1 MKNITKIIKKVLK
14 EDLLQQIRLMNY
26 DRSKTLQE
34 QEFNNIRLLKEDCV
48 QSMAMIDPKT
58 GKGMYVDSV
67 TGKPCTPKTPEST
80 KIVKK
85 DSTIKPLWNTNIKEF
100 VHPAYVDY
108 PDVAKY
114 YIYKKNADGTFSL
127 KYPEDEA
134 GFVSMD
140 SPEVIKKRTEIF
152 YDENFKKYIT
162 DKTSGDNF
170 RKWVNENP
178 DILKK
183 VNDELK
189 KQGIKGTLDKT
200 GPFDNNSIK
209 VAWKVAGTQYVL
221 KDAKKM
227 TDSFWSTFYKGY
239 LENLEDIDYNTNSQ
253 QIASYRKDSRS
264 LKNFITQFLSSMDKE
279 EIELA
284 KKNQSF
290 KDEINWVGE
299 YADKFMNELI
309 SDFDNYWSIS
319 GGYQQY
325 LSALQHRNKVATEMG
340 WTKPAKIYLQ
350 TEDLQ
355 NMSSISRTTAID
367 PSYVIAVLWLDS
379 IQQMIQQKIKF
390 EIASQNDKAKPSDY
404 ETWSED
410 KKTQWMFTNVFRVT
424 NDYTE
429 SIRGQL
435 QTYEQI
441 IYYVYNHNQQILA
454 QTPTRGTIS
463 NEKNNLGACTKT
475 IYRDK
480 QKTDFGGVILGNNL
494 ITYKMSDVC
503 KNYGGIWIGGISSS
517 QTCCCADIPT
527 DKTTYVDVRA
537 ILVNKKVQP
546 GGGTT
551 TQKYA
556 TTLTVDLTKSCERIK
571 DTRDIEE
578 RAVDVVQNCKSDYHC
593 WLDLASIA
601 ALIIPGVGITISML
615 IDFANAATYLYEAGV
630 AKTDEDKNAA
640 LLGAGFSILG
650 GLVGGGL
657 GQGKALFGGVPPKV
671 LKFGEEFTGV
681 IYDVY
686 KTGGAAGKTLSKI
699 EQEEIEGAWEMLV
712 KKHAMTEAE
721 EKIAQNYLKQI
732 TNLQTQQLQLY
743 FKSVQELSDKI
754 GLANFRR
761 IGGEQGFKKILGQE
775 NGNIITALEK
785 YGKTEAGKEFL
796 QELGLLTVLSDYLPT
811 LQQNL
816 MVQSAESGEREIIG
830 GKTALS
836 TMVQV
841 SNYDLK
847 SAQKEFG
854 SDRSVED
861 NKKMREAWLSG
872 WRPGMVILKLDET
885 DYKTQLEKKQKDPT
899 FNLNPKFIVVNNKFA
914 PYVTKTLKRK
924 LVDEFTTNLD
934 TQRQE
939 EEKRIQLMTPIYVDD
954 EDYDKTVITSDKVV
968 IPKNK
973 EKVNPLNYNTVP
985 ATEDDLK
992 IFN

>member
-1 MKNITKIIKKVLK
+1 MNSKLLTEELLKQIKL
-14 EDLLQQIRLMNY
+14 INY
-26 DRSKTLQE
+26 DRSKPTYEQTLSE
-34 QEFNNIRLLKEDCV
+34 V
-48 QSMAMIDPKT
+48 S
-58 GKGMYVDSV
+58 
-67 TGKPCTPKTPEST
+67 TP
-80 KIVKK
+80 
-85 DSTIKPLWNTNIKEF
+85 IKPLWNKNIKEF

-108 PDVAKY
+108 PDVKKEH
-114 YIYKKNADGTFSL
+114 IYKKNADGTFSL
-127 KYPEDEA
+127 KYPKGET
-134 GFVSMD
+134 GVVSMD

-221 KDAKKM
+221 KDANKM

-253 QIASYRKDSRS
+253 QIASYRKDSKS
-264 LKNFITQFLSSMDKE
+264 LKNFITQFLSSMDSE
-279 EIELA
+279 ELELA

-290 KDEINWVGE
+290 KDEINWVDE

-325 LSALQHRNKVATEMG
+325 LSALQHRNKVAPEMG

-390 EIASQNDKAKPSDY
+390 EVTSQKNRAKPSDY

-410 KKTQWMFTNVFRVT
+410 EKTQWMFSNVFRVT

-429 SIRGQL
+429 SIREQL
-435 QTYEQI
+435 QSYEQI

-454 QTPTRGTIS
+454 QTPTRGTIA
-463 NEKNNLGACTKT
+463 NEKNNLGSCTKF
-475 IYRDK
+475 IYREK
-480 QKTDFGGVILGNNL
+480 QKIYSGEEKSGNIFYN
-494 ITYKMSDVC
+494 MNSVC
-503 KNYGGIWIGGISSS
+503 KNYGGIWIGGVSSS

-527 DKTTYVDVRA
+527 DKTTYVKVSA
-537 ILVNKKVQP
+537 TLVNKEVAA
-546 GGGTT
+546 GGGTIS
-551 TQKYA
+551 QKFP

-571 DTRDIEE
+571 DTRDLDE
-578 RAVDVVQNCKSDYHC
+578 RSIDVMQNCKSDYHC

-630 AKTDEDKNAA
+630 SKTDEDKNAA

-650 GLVGGGL
+650 GLMGGGL

-712 KKHAMTEAE
+712 KKHAMTDAE

-732 TNLQTQQLQLY
+732 TNLQTQQLQFY

-785 YGKTEAGKEFL
+785 YGKTESGKEFL
-796 QELGLLTVLSDYLPT
+796 QEFGLFTVLSDYLPT

-816 MVQSAESGEREIIG
+816 MVQSAQSGEREIVG
-830 GKTALS
+830 GKTALN

-847 SAQKEFG
+847 TAQKEFG
-854 SDRSVED
+854 SDRGVDD
-861 NKKMREAWLSG
+861 NKKMRDAWLAG
-872 WRPGMVILKLDET
+872 WRPGMIILKLDET

-939 EEKRIQLMTPIYVDD
+939 EEKRIQLMTPIFVDD
-954 EDYDKTVITSDKVV
+954 KDYDKTVTTSDKVV

>member
-1 MKNITKIIKKVLK
+1 MNSKLLTEELLKQIKL
-14 EDLLQQIRLMNY
+14 INY
-26 DRSKTLQE
+26 NRSKPLYE
-34 QEFNNIRLLKEDCV
+34 QNINE
-48 QSMAMIDPKT
+48 ANGP
-58 GKGMYVDSV
+58 
-67 TGKPCTPKTPEST
+67 
-80 KIVKK
+80 
-85 DSTIKPLWNTNIKEF
+85 IKPLWNKNIKEF

-108 PDVAKY
+108 PDVNKE
-114 YIYKKNADGTFSL
+114 YIYKKNSDGTFSL
-127 KYPEDEA
+127 KYPEDET
-134 GFVSMD
+134 GVVSMD

-183 VNDELK
+183 VNNELK

-200 GPFDNNSIK
+200 GPFDNNTIK

-221 KDAKKM
+221 KDANKM
-227 TDSFWSTFYKGY
+227 TDSFWSTFYEGY

-279 EIELA
+279 ELELA

-290 KDEINWVGE
+290 KDEINWVDE

-390 EIASQNDKAKPSDY
+390 EVTSQKNRAKPSDY

-410 KKTQWMFTNVFRVT
+410 EKTQWMFSNVFRVT

-429 SIRGQL
+429 SIRDQL
-435 QTYEQI
+435 QAYEQI

-454 QTPTRGTIS
+454 QTPTRGTIA
-463 NEKNNLGACTKT
+463 NEKNNLGACTKF
-475 IYRDK
+475 IYREK
-480 QKTDFGGVILGNNL
+480 QKIYSGEEKSGNIFYN
-494 ITYKMSDVC
+494 MNNVC
-503 KNYGGIWIGGISSS
+503 KNYGGIWIGGVSSS

-527 DKTTYVDVRA
+527 DKTTYVKVSA
-537 ILVNKKVQP
+537 TLVNKEVAA
-546 GGGTT
+546 GGGTIS
-551 TQKYA
+551 QKFA

-571 DTRDIEE
+571 DTRDLDE
-578 RAVDVVQNCKSDYHC
+578 RAIDVMQNCKSDYHC

-601 ALIIPGVGITISML
+601 ALIIPGVGITVSML

-650 GLVGGGL
+650 GLMGGGL

-686 KTGGAAGKTLSKI
+686 KTSGAAGKTLSKI
-699 EQEEIEGAWEMLV
+699 EQQEIEMAWEMLV

-761 IGGEQGFKKILGQE
+761 IGSETGFIKILGQE
-775 NGNIITALEK
+775 NGNIISALEK

-796 QELGLLTVLSDYLPT
+796 MEFGLYTILADYLPR

-830 GKTALS
+830 GKTDLN

-841 SNYDLK
+841 SGYDLK
-847 SAQKEFG
+847 SAQEEFG
-854 SDRSVED
+854 SNKSAED
-861 NKKMREAWLSG
+861 NIKMREAWLAG
-872 WRPGMVILKLDET
+872 WRPGMGIIVLDKP
-885 DYKTQLEKKQKDPT
+885 DFDIQLQKKQENPT
-899 FNLNPKFIVVNNKFA
+899 FILTPKFITLNNKFT
-914 PYVTKTLKRK
+914 PYVTKTLKQK
-924 LVDEFTTNLD
+924 LINDYIDNLRNKEQEDKNKLERSIIKYVNDNDFEFENS
-934 TQRQE
+934 
-939 EEKRIQLMTPIYVDD
+939 
-954 EDYDKTVITSDKVV
+954 TSNNTV
-968 IPKNK
+968 IPKSLKNK
-973 EKVNPLNYNTVP
+973 ENRLNQGDKPTDDEKNKV
-985 ATEDDLK
+985 EDQLK
-992 IFN
+992 NL